1 MKNNF
6 IVIEGNIGSGKT
18 TLSKMIAEK
27 YEAKL
32 VLEEFD
38 ENPFLPKFYE
48 NSEKY
53 AFPLEMSFL
62 AERFQQLN
70 ETLLNRDLF
79 KQLTIADYYVF
90 KSLIF
95 SEITLTKDEYILYR
109 KFFHI
114 MYTDLIKPDL
124 YVYLYQTTDRLLEN
138 ISRRG
143 RQYEQNINRNY
154 LNKINQSYMKY
165 IKEHSYLN
173 VLILDVSEVDFIQND
188 SIKEKIISKIFASI
202 NNSYTFVKI
211 LKREN

>member
-18 TLSKMIAEK
+18 TLSKMIAEE
-27 YEAKL
+27 YNAKL

-48 NSEKY
+48 DQDKY

-79 KQLTIADYYVF
+79 KQLTVADYYVF

-95 SEITLTKDEYILYR
+95 SEITLTEDEYKLYR

-114 MYTDLIKPDL
+114 MYTDLVKPDL

-138 ISRRG
+138 IKKRG
-143 RQYEQNINRNY
+143 REYERNINRDY
-154 LNKINQSYMKY
+154 LDKINASYMKY
-165 IKEHSYLN
+165 IKEHDYLN
-173 VLILDVSEVDFIQND
+173 ILILDVSEVNFVKNL
-188 SIKEKIISKIFASI
+188 SKREKIMAKIFANI
-202 NNSYTFVKI
+202 NNNYTFVKI
-211 LKREN
+211 

>member
-27 YEAKL
+27 YDAKL

-38 ENPFLPKFYE
+38 ENPFLPKFYQDP
-48 NSEKY
+48 EKY

-95 SEITLTKDEYILYR
+95 SEVTLTKDEYKLYR

-114 MYTDLIKPDL
+114 MYADLVKPDL
-124 YVYLYQTTDRLLEN
+124 YVYLYQTTDRLLYN
-138 ISRRG
+138 IEKRG
-143 RQYEQNINRNY
+143 RQYEQNIDRNY
-154 LNKINQSYMKY
+154 LDKINQAYMKY

-173 VLILDVSEVDFIQND
+173 ILILDISDIDFVENFLM
-188 SIKEKIISKIFASI
+188 KEKIISKIFASI
-202 NNSYTFVKI
+202 NNNYTFVKV
-211 LKREN
+211 

>member
-18 TLSKMIAEK
+18 TLAKMIAEK
-27 YEAKL
+27 HDAKL
-32 VLEEFD
+32 VLEKFE

-48 NSEKY
+48 APEKY

-70 ETLLNRDLF
+70 EKLLSRDLF
-79 KQLTIADYYVF
+79 KQLTVADYYVF

-95 SEITLTKDEYILYR
+95 SEITLTEDEYKLYR

-114 MYTDLIKPDL
+114 MYSDLIKPDL

-138 ISRRG
+138 IQKRG
-143 RQYEQNINRNY
+143 RRYEQNINRNY
-154 LNKINQSYMKY
+154 LDKINKSYMKY
-165 IKEHSYLN
+165 IKEHTYLN
-173 VLILDVSEVDFIQND
+173 ILILDVSNIDFVKNFTV
-188 SIKEKIISKIFASI
+188 KEKIISKIFASI
-202 NNSYTFVKI
+202 NNNYTFVKI
-211 LKREN
+211 LD

>member
-1 MKNNF
+1 MKNNL

-18 TLSKMIAEK
+18 TLARMIADK
-27 YEAKL
+27 YKAKL

-48 NSEKY
+48 DPEKY

-70 ETLLNRDLF
+70 ENLLNRDLF

-95 SEITLTKDEYILYR
+95 SKVTLTEDEFKLYR

-114 MYTDLIKPDL
+114 MYSDLVKPDL
-124 YVYLYQTTDRLLEN
+124 YVYLYQTTDRLLKN
-138 ISRRG
+138 IQKRG
-143 RQYEQNINRNY
+143 RKYEQKIDRNY
-154 LNKINQSYMKY
+154 LDKINKAYMKY

-173 VLILDVSEVDFIQND
+173 ILILDVSNVDFVKNIL
-188 SIKEKIISKIFASI
+188 IKEKIIAKIFANI
-202 NNSYTFVKI
+202 NNNYTFVKV
-211 LKREN
+211 

>member
-18 TLSKMIAEK
+18 TLSKMIAEE
-27 YEAKL
+27 YNAKL

-48 NSEKY
+48 DQDKY

-79 KQLTIADYYVF
+79 KQLTVADYYVF

-95 SEITLTKDEYILYR
+95 SEITLTEDEYKLYR

-114 MYTDLIKPDL
+114 MYTDLVKPDL
-124 YVYLYQTTDRLLEN
+124 YVYLYQKTDRLLEN
-138 ISRRG
+138 IKKRG
-143 RQYEQNINRNY
+143 REYERNINRDY
-154 LNKINQSYMKY
+154 LDKINTSYMKY
-165 IKEHSYLN
+165 IKEHDYLN
-173 VLILDVSEVDFIQND
+173 ILVLDVSEVDFVENL
-188 SIKEKIISKIFASI
+188 SKREKIMTKIFAK
-202 NNSYTFVKI
+202 YK
-211 LKREN
+211 

>member
-1 MKNNF
+1 MKNNL

-18 TLSKMIAEK
+18 TLARMIADK

-38 ENPFLPKFYE
+38 KNPFLPKFYRDP
-48 NSEKY
+48 EKY

-70 ETLLNRDLF
+70 KNLLNRDLF

-95 SEITLTKDEYILYR
+95 SKVTLTEDEFKLYR

-114 MYTDLIKPDL
+114 MYSDLIKPDL

-138 ISRRG
+138 IQKRG
-143 RQYEQNINRNY
+143 RKYEQKIDRNY
-154 LNKINQSYMKY
+154 LDKINKAYMKY

-173 VLILDVSEVDFIQND
+173 VLTLDISNVDFVKNI
-188 SIKEKIISKIFASI
+188 SIKEKIISKIFANI
-202 NNSYTFVKI
+202 NNNYTFVKV
-211 LKREN
+211 